1 MPTSVSA
8 GVETGRHTLAGQQAD
23 ASESAPE
30 RGRGFRVQQKGVILY
45 LVALAATT
53 ALLVWFLYVDERP
66 WYGNWPAVVS
76 SVVFF
81 SFFIVGFLAALPRRD
96 WRQAALGPAFLI
108 ALFTEM
114 FGIPFTIYLL
124 SSAFGFSIG
133 LDGSEGHLWAVLL
146 DRLGWVRMS
155 VGVPVL
161 KWGGSAVVV
170 AGLVLMG
177 WGWWHVYRAQDALV
191 TAGLYG
197 RVRHPQYVG
206 FALVMIG
213 FLVQWPTL
221 ITLLMFPVLL
231 AAYVRLAAAEDCNL
245 ERAHGEA
252 YQGYRQAV
260 PGWLPRLR

>member
-1 MPTSVSA
+1 M
-8 GVETGRHTLAGQQAD
+8 GRYTLAGQRAD
-23 ASESAPE
+23 ASERAPE
-30 RGRGFRVQQKGVILY
+30 RRARFRVKQKGVVLY
-45 LVALAATT
+45 LLALAVTT
-53 ALLVWFLYVDERP
+53 ALLVWFLYLDERP
-66 WYGNWPAVVS
+66 WYGNWPAVVL

-81 SFFIVGFLAALPRRD
+81 SLFIVGFLVALPRRD

-124 SSAFGFSIG
+124 SSVFGLSIG

-146 DRLGWVRMS
+146 DRLGWVPLS

-161 KWGGSAVVV
+161 KWGGSAVVA

-177 WGWWHVYRAQDALV
+177 WGWWHVYRAQGALV
-191 TAGLYG
+191 TADLYG

-206 FALVMIG
+206 FVLVMLG
-213 FLVQWPTL
+213 FLIQWPTL

-231 AAYVRLAAAEDCNL
+231 AAYVRLAVAEERYL
-245 ERAHGEA
+245 EQTHGDA
-252 YQGYRQAV
+252 FRGYKETVA
-260 PGWLPRLR
+260 GWLPRLR

>member
-1 MPTSVSA
+1 MRPGA
-8 GVETGRHTLAGQQAD
+8 FGVK
-23 ASESAPE
+23 
-30 RGRGFRVQQKGVILY
+30 RGGIALY
-45 LVALAATT
+45 LFALAMTT
-53 ALLVWFLYVDERP
+53 GLLAWFLYLDDRP
-66 WYGNWPAVVS
+66 WYGNWPAVAL

-81 SFFIVGFLAALPRRD
+81 SLFIVGFLVALPRRD

-124 SSAFGFSIG
+124 TGVFDLSIG

-146 DRLGWVRMS
+146 DRLGWAPLA
-155 VGVPVL
+155 VGVPLL

-177 WGWWHVYRAQDALV
+177 WGWWHVYCARGALV
-191 TAGLYG
+191 TGGLYG

-206 FALVMIG
+206 FVLVMIG

-221 ITLLMFPVLL
+221 LTLLMFPVLL
-231 AAYVRLAAAEDCNL
+231 AAYLRLAAKEDAHL
-245 ERAHGEA
+245 QRAHGDAFLA
-252 YQGYRQAV
+252 YQESV